1 MSWLCSSFS
10 SSNNSFEM
18 QLQSS
23 PRTLTERR
31 QKLQS
36 VEEEKKG
43 NEYATLSLVANLSF
57 ILNGNHRKGM
67 VTTEAYLSVWTYP
80 IMTTMKM
87 VKTADTS
94 YALTSSR
101 HCVQQCMLIISTDPG
116 YNSKEEILLWPL
128 YKGHQGG
135 FQPKV
140 ILLGKGAVGL

>member
-31 QKLQS
+31 QKLQR

-43 NEYATLSLVANLSF
+43 NEYATPSLVANLSF
-57 ILNGNHRKGM
+57 MLNGNHRKRM
-67 VTTEAYLSVWTYP
+67 VTTEAYSSIWNYLIVTA
-80 IMTTMKM
+80 TMKM

-94 YALTSSR
+94 CALTSSR
-101 HCVQQCMLIISTDPG
+101 HCVQQCVLIISTGPG
-116 YNSKEEILLWPL
+116 YNSKEEVLL
-128 YKGHQGG
+128 
-135 FQPKV
+135 
-140 ILLGKGAVGL
+140 